1 MNKEVL
7 LSNNVFGTKVASS
20 FMNKRYIYG
29 LVLLALSLISS
40 TIFYYQIIFNRI
52 IALFPSV
59 VLAIVLFLLTIKHQS
74 SLENKR
80 SIQEQIKRGIYFG
93 SIIYIGIVTVSYLKI
108 HGNYLNRVIGI
119 INVVT
124 NVSQITI
131 NAIVQ
136 VLPSIVLSIMFSIIS
151 YYLYKKARKRIKE
164 DCKFE
169 FRVSLKEEKKE
180 VREQIAEYKRRR
192 RTVQFGTYYRLADSF
207 QENQSA
213 WNIVSEDGMEVIF
226 THVQILARSAYRVP
240 VIRLKGLDPDAVYTD
255 CETGQEYGGDELMY
269 AGIRIPRIRQDFSS
283 TTMVL
288 RKS

>member
-20 FMNKRYIYG
+20 FMNKRYTYIYG

-93 SIIYIGIVTVSYLKI
+93 SIIYIGIVSYLKI

-136 VLPSIVLSIMFSIIS
+136 VIPSIVLSIMFSIIS

-169 FRVSLKEEKKE
+169 FQVSLKEEKKE
-180 VREQIAEYKRRR
+180 KQIDNKEGKNLSVGFLYK
-192 RTVQFGTYYRLADSF
+192 VF
-207 QENQSA
+207 
-213 WNIVSEDGMEVIF
+213 
-226 THVQILARSAYRVP
+226 P
-240 VIRLKGLDPDAVYTD
+240 
-255 CETGQEYGGDELMY
+255 
-269 AGIRIPRIRQDFSS
+269 
-283 TTMVL
+283 
-288 RKS
+288 

>member
-20 FMNKRYIYG
+20 FMNKRYVYIYG
-29 LVLLALSLISS
+29 IVLLALSLISS

-136 VLPSIVLSIMFSIIS
+136 VIPSIVLSIMFSIIVITYIRKQERES
-151 YYLYKKARKRIKE
+151 KK
-164 DCKFE
+164 
-169 FRVSLKEEKKE
+169 
-180 VREQIAEYKRRR
+180 
-192 RTVQFGTYYRLADSF
+192 
-207 QENQSA
+207 
-213 WNIVSEDGMEVIF
+213 IVNLNF
-226 THVQILARSAYRVP
+226 
-240 VIRLKGLDPDAVYTD
+240 K
-255 CETGQEYGGDELMY
+255 
-269 AGIRIPRIRQDFSS
+269 
-283 TTMVL
+283 
-288 RKS
+288 

>member
-1 MNKEVL
+1 MYLALKL
-7 LSNNVFGTKVASS
+7 LHHLWISD
-20 FMNKRYIYG
+20 IYG

-124 NVSQITI
+124 NVS
-131 NAIVQ
+131 AIVQ

-180 VREQIAEYKRRR
+180 KQIDNKEGKNLSVGFLYK
-192 RTVQFGTYYRLADSF
+192 VF
-207 QENQSA
+207 
-213 WNIVSEDGMEVIF
+213 
-226 THVQILARSAYRVP
+226 P
-240 VIRLKGLDPDAVYTD
+240 
-255 CETGQEYGGDELMY
+255 
-269 AGIRIPRIRQDFSS
+269 
-283 TTMVL
+283 
-288 RKS
+288 

>member
-1 MNKEVL
+1 M
-7 LSNNVFGTKVASS
+7 
-20 FMNKRYIYG
+20 
-29 LVLLALSLISS
+29 
-40 TIFYYQIIFNRI
+40 
-52 IALFPSV
+52 

-80 SIQEQIKRGIYFG
+80 SIQEKIKRGIYFG
-93 SIIYIGIVTVSYLKI
+93 SIIYIGIVIVSYLKI

-169 FRVSLKEEKKE
+169 FQVSLKEEKKE
-180 VREQIAEYKRRR
+180 KQIDNKEGKNLSVGFLYK
-192 RTVQFGTYYRLADSF
+192 VF
-207 QENQSA
+207 
-213 WNIVSEDGMEVIF
+213 
-226 THVQILARSAYRVP
+226 P
-240 VIRLKGLDPDAVYTD
+240 
-255 CETGQEYGGDELMY
+255 
-269 AGIRIPRIRQDFSS
+269 
-283 TTMVL
+283 
-288 RKS
+288 

>member
-1 MNKEVL
+1 M
-7 LSNNVFGTKVASS
+7 
-20 FMNKRYIYG
+20 YIYG
-29 LVLLALSLISS
+29 IVLLALSLISS

-80 SIQEQIKRGIYFG
+80 SIQEQIKREIYFG

-180 VREQIAEYKRRR
+180 KQIDNKEGKNISVGFLYK
-192 RTVQFGTYYRLADSF
+192 VF
-207 QENQSA
+207 
-213 WNIVSEDGMEVIF
+213 
-226 THVQILARSAYRVP
+226 P
-240 VIRLKGLDPDAVYTD
+240 
-255 CETGQEYGGDELMY
+255 
-269 AGIRIPRIRQDFSS
+269 
-283 TTMVL
+283 
-288 RKS
+288 

>member
-1 MNKEVL
+1 M
-7 LSNNVFGTKVASS
+7 
-20 FMNKRYIYG
+20 
-29 LVLLALSLISS
+29 
-40 TIFYYQIIFNRI
+40 
-52 IALFPSV
+52 

-80 SIQEQIKRGIYFG
+80 SIQKQIKRGIYFG

-108 HGNYLNRVIGI
+108 HGNYLNRVIEI

-169 FRVSLKEEKKE
+169 FRISLKEEKKE
-180 VREQIAEYKRRR
+180 KQIDNKEGKNLSVGFLYK
-192 RTVQFGTYYRLADSF
+192 VF
-207 QENQSA
+207 
-213 WNIVSEDGMEVIF
+213 
-226 THVQILARSAYRVP
+226 P
-240 VIRLKGLDPDAVYTD
+240 
-255 CETGQEYGGDELMY
+255 
-269 AGIRIPRIRQDFSS
+269 
-283 TTMVL
+283 
-288 RKS
+288 

>member
-1 MNKEVL
+1 M
-7 LSNNVFGTKVASS
+7 
-20 FMNKRYIYG
+20 
-29 LVLLALSLISS
+29 
-40 TIFYYQIIFNRI
+40 
-52 IALFPSV
+52 

-80 SIQEQIKRGIYFG
+80 SIQEQIKREIYFG

-108 HGNYLNRVIGI
+108 HGNYLNRVIEI

-180 VREQIAEYKRRR
+180 KQIDNKEGKNISVGFLYK
-192 RTVQFGTYYRLADSF
+192 VF
-207 QENQSA
+207 
-213 WNIVSEDGMEVIF
+213 
-226 THVQILARSAYRVP
+226 P
-240 VIRLKGLDPDAVYTD
+240 
-255 CETGQEYGGDELMY
+255 
-269 AGIRIPRIRQDFSS
+269 
-283 TTMVL
+283 
-288 RKS
+288 

>member
-1 MNKEVL
+1 M
-7 LSNNVFGTKVASS
+7 
-20 FMNKRYIYG
+20 
-29 LVLLALSLISS
+29 
-40 TIFYYQIIFNRI
+40 
-52 IALFPSV
+52 

-108 HGNYLNRVIGI
+108 HVKIHGNYLNRVIEI

-136 VLPSIVLSIMFSIIS
+136 VIPSIVLSIMFSIIS

-169 FRVSLKEEKKE
+169 FQVSLKEEKKE
-180 VREQIAEYKRRR
+180 KQIDNKEGKNLSVGFLYK
-192 RTVQFGTYYRLADSF
+192 VF
-207 QENQSA
+207 
-213 WNIVSEDGMEVIF
+213 
-226 THVQILARSAYRVP
+226 P
-240 VIRLKGLDPDAVYTD
+240 
-255 CETGQEYGGDELMY
+255 
-269 AGIRIPRIRQDFSS
+269 
-283 TTMVL
+283 
-288 RKS
+288 

>member
-1 MNKEVL
+1 M
-7 LSNNVFGTKVASS
+7 
-20 FMNKRYIYG
+20 
-29 LVLLALSLISS
+29 
-40 TIFYYQIIFNRI
+40 
-52 IALFPSV
+52 
-59 VLAIVLFLLTIKHQS
+59 VLAIVLFLLTRKHQS

-136 VLPSIVLSIMFSIIS
+136 VIPSIVLSILII
-151 YYLYKKARKRIKE
+151 LFFIKHVKRKIKE

-180 VREQIAEYKRRR
+180 KQIDNKEGKNLSVGFLYK
-192 RTVQFGTYYRLADSF
+192 VF
-207 QENQSA
+207 
-213 WNIVSEDGMEVIF
+213 
-226 THVQILARSAYRVP
+226 P
-240 VIRLKGLDPDAVYTD
+240 
-255 CETGQEYGGDELMY
+255 
-269 AGIRIPRIRQDFSS
+269 
-283 TTMVL
+283 
-288 RKS
+288 

>member
-20 FMNKRYIYG
+20 FMNKRYIYIYG

-80 SIQEQIKRGIYFG
+80 SIQEQIKRRIYFG

-108 HGNYLNRVIGI
+108 HGNYLNRVIEI

-136 VLPSIVLSIMFSIIS
+136 VIPSIVLSIMFSIIS

-180 VREQIAEYKRRR
+180 KQIDNKEGKNLSVGFLYK
-192 RTVQFGTYYRLADSF
+192 VF
-207 QENQSA
+207 
-213 WNIVSEDGMEVIF
+213 
-226 THVQILARSAYRVP
+226 P
-240 VIRLKGLDPDAVYTD
+240 
-255 CETGQEYGGDELMY
+255 
-269 AGIRIPRIRQDFSS
+269 
-283 TTMVL
+283 
-288 RKS
+288 

>member
-1 MNKEVL
+1 M
-7 LSNNVFGTKVASS
+7 
-20 FMNKRYIYG
+20 
-29 LVLLALSLISS
+29 
-40 TIFYYQIIFNRI
+40 
-52 IALFPSV
+52 

-80 SIQEQIKRGIYFG
+80 SIQEQIKREIYFG

-136 VLPSIVLSIMFSIIS
+136 VIPSIVLSIMFSIIS

-169 FRVSLKEEKKE
+169 FQVSLKEEKKE
-180 VREQIAEYKRRR
+180 KQIDNKEGKNLSVGFLYK
-192 RTVQFGTYYRLADSF
+192 VF
-207 QENQSA
+207 
-213 WNIVSEDGMEVIF
+213 
-226 THVQILARSAYRVP
+226 P
-240 VIRLKGLDPDAVYTD
+240 
-255 CETGQEYGGDELMY
+255 
-269 AGIRIPRIRQDFSS
+269 
-283 TTMVL
+283 
-288 RKS
+288 

>member
-1 MNKEVL
+1 M
-7 LSNNVFGTKVASS
+7 
-20 FMNKRYIYG
+20 
-29 LVLLALSLISS
+29 
-40 TIFYYQIIFNRI
+40 
-52 IALFPSV
+52 
-59 VLAIVLFLLTIKHQS
+59 VLAIVLFLLTRKHQS

-93 SIIYIGIVTVSYLKI
+93 LIIYIGIVTVSYLKI

-169 FRVSLKEEKKE
+169 FQVSLKEEKKE
-180 VREQIAEYKRRR
+180 KQIDNKEGKNLSVGFLYK
-192 RTVQFGTYYRLADSF
+192 VF
-207 QENQSA
+207 
-213 WNIVSEDGMEVIF
+213 
-226 THVQILARSAYRVP
+226 P
-240 VIRLKGLDPDAVYTD
+240 
-255 CETGQEYGGDELMY
+255 
-269 AGIRIPRIRQDFSS
+269 
-283 TTMVL
+283 
-288 RKS
+288 

>member
-20 FMNKRYIYG
+20 FMNKRYTYIYG

-108 HGNYLNRVIGI
+108 HGNYLNRVIEI

-136 VLPSIVLSIMFSIIS
+136 VIPSIVLSIMFSIIS
-151 YYLYKKARKRIKE
+151 YYLYKKARKVRDAFAGKKE
-164 DCKFE
+164 G
-169 FRVSLKEEKKE
+169 KEEKKE
-180 VREQIAEYKRRR
+180 KQIDNKEGKNLSVGFLYK
-192 RTVQFGTYYRLADSF
+192 VF
-207 QENQSA
+207 
-213 WNIVSEDGMEVIF
+213 
-226 THVQILARSAYRVP
+226 P
-240 VIRLKGLDPDAVYTD
+240 
-255 CETGQEYGGDELMY
+255 
-269 AGIRIPRIRQDFSS
+269 
-283 TTMVL
+283 
-288 RKS
+288 